1 MNKNINSFSPIKD
14 NQAKLNK
21 SIFFGDNNKKIN
33 E

>member
-14 NQAKLNK
+14 NQAKQNK

>member
-1 MNKNINSFSPIKD
+1 MNKNLNFSPIKE
-14 NQAKLNK
+14 NQAKPNK